1 MTGPSGDSLVAL
13 VLTMHRAVPVYLL
26 PLIALLS
33 VAATALLGRGRKFL
47 ELIGIFV
54 LVSLLFAGLLVLVFH
69 GILDRPIL
77 RVESFVFP

>member
-1 MTGPSGDSLVAL
+1 MTGPSGDALVAL

-33 VAATALLGRGRKFL
+33 VAATALLARGRRPL
-47 ELIGIFV
+47 EWV
-54 LVSLLFAGLLVLVFH
+54 GLLVLIFLFFCGLVLLTFH

-77 RVESFVFP
+77 RIERFTFP